1 MSDEVLLTIETLPA
15 LKLGFCQLDEESVSS
30 INNYVD
36 ENAENLDDL
45 SSKFVGQIKQNK
57 KSSQLKFDMK
67 DKVPAQFGKFLSL
80 AARKYVSEHNI
91 SAKRFVISQIWTVHS
106 YAGDYNPLHEHG
118 TETGRGI
125 SCILY
130 LKVPALVDSYDTC
143 KSDLG
148 SFNLKNNSGLCD
160 GYTQFIWG
168 SNGNRD
174 IFNFKH
180 LTDTFVR
187 PEVGKLIMFP
197 IWLKH
202 QVMPFFGEGERRS
215 LSVNI
220 DIHV

>member
-1 MSDEVLLTIETLPA
+1 MTDDIPISIETLPA

-36 ENAENLDDL
+36 ENAENSVDL
-45 SSKFVGQIKQNK
+45 SSELVGQIKQNK

-130 LKVPALVDSYDTC
+130 LKVPALLDP
-143 KSDLG
+143 SDFDLVG
-148 SFNLKNNSGLCD
+148 MKNNSGLCD
-160 GYTQFIWG
+160 GWTQFIWG
-168 SNGNRD
+168 ANGTMD
-174 IFNFKH
+174 LSNFKH
-180 LTDTFVR
+180 STETFVK
-187 PEVGKLIMFP
+187 PEVGKLVIFP

-215 LSVNI
+215 LSANI